1 MPMHAMLI
9 LNFGIV
15 FALSIIYG
23 YLVKHRVEKFDYP
36 PRTAISDDDDHESQ
50 AFLATQSSSSS
61 GLAFYIYIAHLFVA
75 RIIPLL
81 VFASIFYPAHF
92 PNNYV
97 CSWRPEM
104 HGKGTSTINDII
116 NLRHNLTI
124 IGCTNPNGGKSETL
138 VDAVAI
144 VGVIIV
150 ILAVLELVYIA
161 WVAFD
166 ERSSRTDQEFCTVY
180 LLRKRKTIRKFVNKI
195 RERFNGEEVF
205 ELKDDF
211 GGIEIS
217 RLPLEHIYVNV
228 VIQDGREHMSAY
240 PAREFKR
247 HEIYQSYLETPSTVT
262 KLTNTADLFKPK
274 KDEMKQTY
282 PRTILVI

>member
-1 MPMHAMLI
+1 MHAMLI

-15 FALSIIYG
+15 FALSIIYE

-104 HGKGTSTINDII
+104 HGKGTSTINDTI
-116 NLRHNLTI
+116 N
-124 IGCTNPNGGKSETL
+124 
-138 VDAVAI
+138 
-144 VGVIIV
+144 
-150 ILAVLELVYIA
+150 
-161 WVAFD
+161 
-166 ERSSRTDQEFCTVY
+166 
-180 LLRKRKTIRKFVNKI
+180 
-195 RERFNGEEVF
+195 
-205 ELKDDF
+205 
-211 GGIEIS
+211 
-217 RLPLEHIYVNV
+217 
-228 VIQDGREHMSAY
+228 
-240 PAREFKR
+240 
-247 HEIYQSYLETPSTVT
+247 
-262 KLTNTADLFKPK
+262 
-274 KDEMKQTY
+274 
-282 PRTILVI
+282 